1 MSKVEVEGSH
11 NQYPLTFNLGIPDGE
26 ENTLFLENEQF
37 IYNLEQ
43 GALCCTAET
52 NQHCKS
58 TPIKKK
64 KWE

>member
-37 IYNLEQ
+37 IYNLEP
-43 GALCCTAET
+43 GFSTSALLTC
-52 NQHCKS
+52 
-58 TPIKKK
+58 
-64 KWE
+64 

>member
-11 NQYPLTFNLGIPDGE
+11 NQYPLTFNLGIPDVE

-43 GALCCTAET
+43 GFSTSALLTC
-52 NQHCKS
+52 
-58 TPIKKK
+58 
-64 KWE
+64 